1 MGNFK
6 PQKYSD
12 KPHNFNLKVT
22 TPPLPPAK
30 QVVSYN
36 YQNVG
41 NNQGQE

>member
-22 TPPLPPAK
+22 TPPLPAK

-36 YQNVG
+36 YHNVG